1 MKEDKKENMLDIIIF
16 KCIKFTDIAYV
27 STLFFIVGYY
37 FGIYIDYF
45 CLYLFGKNFNE
56 KQMIYLMLEI
66 LFQIILVSIFAYI
79 GRNLVE
85 KIPFPLDG
93 TFGFVHQNL
102 KELNAIGFINIFIY
116 SFQYYMQDKL
126 DFIKN
131 QRDTSSNTINKEK
144 KSSKKTEILY
154 S

>member
-1 MKEDKKENMLDIIIF
+1 MKENKKESMLEIILF
-16 KCIKFTDIAYV
+16 KCIKFIDISYI
-27 STLFFIVGYY
+27 STLFFIIGYY
-37 FGIYIDYF
+37 FGIYIDDF
-45 CLYLFGKNFNE
+45 CSYLFGKNFNE
-56 KQMIYLMLEI
+56 KHMIYLMLEI

-79 GRNLVE
+79 GRNIVE

-102 KELNAIGFINIFIY
+102 KELNAVGFINIFIY

-131 QRDTSSNTINKEK
+131 QRDPSFKPVKI
-144 KSSKKTEILY
+144 
-154 S
+154 

>member
-1 MKEDKKENMLDIIIF
+1 
-16 KCIKFTDIAYV
+16 
-27 STLFFIVGYY
+27 
-37 FGIYIDYF
+37 
-45 CLYLFGKNFNE
+45 
-56 KQMIYLMLEI
+56 MLEI

-79 GRNLVE
+79 GRNIVE

-102 KELNAIGFINIFIY
+102 KELNAVGFINIFIY

-126 DFIKN
+126 DFIKK
-131 QRDTSSNTINKEK
+131 QRDTSTSYNTVKDK
-144 KSSKKTEILY
+144 KTSKKNKLLY

>member
-1 MKEDKKENMLDIIIF
+1 MKENKKENMLDIILF

-27 STLFFIVGYY
+27 STLFFIIGYY

-56 KQMIYLMLEI
+56 KQIIYLMLEI

-79 GRNLVE
+79 GRNIVE

-102 KELNAIGFINIFIY
+102 KELNAVGFINIFIY

-126 DFIKN
+126 TFIKN
-131 QRDTSSNTINKEK
+131 QRDTPTK
-144 KSSKKTEILY
+144 
-154 S
+154 

>member
-1 MKEDKKENMLDIIIF
+1 MKENILDIILF
-16 KCIKFTDIAYV
+16 KLIKFTDIAYV
-27 STLFFIVGYY
+27 SILFFIVGYY

-79 GRNLVE
+79 GRNIVE

-102 KELNAIGFINIFIY
+102 KELNAVGFINIFIY

-126 DFIKN
+126 TFIKN
-131 QRDTSSNTINKEK
+131 QRDNPTKEEGEK
-144 KSSKKTEILY
+144 EGKNL
-154 S
+154 

>member
-1 MKEDKKENMLDIIIF
+1 MKESKKENMLDIILF

-45 CLYLFGKNFNE
+45 CSYLFGKNFNE

-102 KELNAIGFINIFIY
+102 KELNAVGFINIFIY

-126 DFIKN
+126 EFIKN
-131 QRDTSSNTINKEK
+131 QREPSSKPINKEK
-144 KSSKKTEILY
+144 KSSKKTEI
-154 S
+154 

>member
-102 KELNAIGFINIFIY
+102 KELNAVGFINIFIY

>member
-1 MKEDKKENMLDIIIF
+1 MKESKKENMLDIILF

-45 CLYLFGKNFNE
+45 CSYLFGKNFNE

-102 KELNAIGFINIFIY
+102 KELNAVGFINIFIY

-131 QRDTSSNTINKEK
+131 QREPSSKPINKEK
-144 KSSKKTEILY
+144 KSSKKTEI
-154 S
+154 